1 MVLNGGL
8 NKLIK
13 EAEEEL
19 STVKFVNSD
28 SARKMDFLKSVI
40 ITLKAMVRY
49 ANRSADLVENMA
61 SKETDLLRKRELERI
76 AKTCR
81 QVPANP
87 ARNFREAMQS
97 FWFVMLVLAP
107 IMSTSFGRFDQM
119 MYPFY
124 KKDKE
129 AGIMTDDETVEL
141 LECLRIKDMQLI
153 ITGGRTQRQK
163 WDGFAKWHNLVVGG
177 QTRNGKDA
185 ANELTYL
192 ILEAAKDCPTPHHT
206 ITLRVHEG
214 TPDSLMMKAL
224 EVVKTGVGMPSFV
237 GDKSYIEY
245 PLTEG
250 VPLQEARDYRIAGCL
265 DVNLTGKSR
274 IGIYNMFVVPRVLEV
289 TLNKGWDKTTKK
301 QIGPKTGEFESFE
314 TFDDFMKA
322 FKEQLVLFMDMD
334 AEYNNTYLQMYTEL
348 IHKPLDSVLVVDA
361 IKEGKEILERKMP
374 FENGAV
380 LNGIGMINV
389 VDSLAALK
397 KVVFD
402 DKKVTKNN

>member
-141 LECLRIKDMQLI
+141 LECLRIKDIKLI
-153 ITGGRTQRQK
+153 ITGRRTQRQK
-163 WDGFAKWHNLVVGG
+163 WDGFAKSHNLCG
-177 QTRNGKDA
+177 QGARSRNGKDA

-192 ILEAAKDCPTPHHT
+192 ILEAAKDCPTPRHT
-206 ITLRVHEG
+206 ITLQS
-214 TPDSLMMKAL
+214 T
-224 EVVKTGVGMPSFV
+224 
-237 GDKSYIEY
+237 
-245 PLTEG
+245 
-250 VPLQEARDYRIAGCL
+250 
-265 DVNLTGKSR
+265 
-274 IGIYNMFVVPRVLEV
+274 
-289 TLNKGWDKTTKK
+289 KGR
-301 QIGPKTGEFESFE
+301 P
-314 TFDDFMKA
+314 
-322 FKEQLVLFMDMD
+322 
-334 AEYNNTYLQMYTEL
+334 
-348 IHKPLDSVLVVDA
+348 
-361 IKEGKEILERKMP
+361 IL
-374 FENGAV
+374 
-380 LNGIGMINV
+380 
-389 VDSLAALK
+389 S
-397 KVVFD
+397 
-402 DKKVTKNN
+402 